1 MSKIGRI
8 LASSIAAGVVAGTA
22 LTGLLVAPAQAAE
35 TAAPNSEA
43 GISSDSDCTEKVKV
57 GTSRYK
63 GDIFHSYAKLY
74 RGTSNHVGIYYT
86 TKIVVE
92 APGPGSKSQART
104 AATLTKCGP
113 IHKMYVNTTQANR
126 DKAAD
131 YAYRKLRG
139 KPHDTHANKNKH
151 NGDHELNSSEL
162 VWRAYKAA
170 GLDLDHNGGTAVY
183 PDDIKN
189 DASTVIYNTRR

>member
-8 LASSIAAGVVAGTA
+8 LACSIAAGVVAGTA
-22 LTGLLVAPAQAAE
+22 IAGLLVAPAQATE
-35 TAAPNSEA
+35 TAAPNSDA

-57 GTSRYK
+57 GNSRYK
-63 GDIFHSYAKLY
+63 GDIFHSYAKLD

-86 TKIVVE
+86 TKIIVE
-92 APGPGSKSQART
+92 APGPGSKSQSRT

-113 IHKMYVNTTQANR
+113 VHKMYVKTTQANR

-131 YAYRKLRG
+131 YAHRKLRG
-139 KPHDTHANKNKH
+139 KPFDTHSNKNKH

-162 VWRAYKAA
+162 VWRAYQAA
-170 GLDLDHNGGTAVY
+170 SIDLDSDGGTAVHA
-183 PDDIKN
+183 DDIKN
-189 DASTVIYNTRR
+189 DGSTVIYSIRR

>member
-8 LASSIAAGVVAGTA
+8 LASSIAAGVVVGTA
-22 LTGLLVAPAQAAE
+22 LTGLLVAPAQATE
-35 TAAPNSEA
+35 TAAPNSDA
-43 GISSDSDCTEKVKV
+43 GISADSDCTEKVKV
-57 GTSRYK
+57 GNSRYK
-63 GDIFHSYAKLY
+63 GDIFHSFAKLD
-74 RGTSNHVGIYYT
+74 RGTRNHVGVYYT

-104 AATLTKCGP
+104 AATLAKCGP
-113 IHKMYVNTTQANR
+113 VHKMYVRTTQANR

-139 KPHDTHANKNKH
+139 KPFDTHSNKNKY

-162 VWRAYKAA
+162 VWRAYMTV
-170 GLDLDHNGGTAVY
+170 GIDLDRDGGTAVHA
-183 PDDIKN
+183 DDIKN
-189 DASTVIYNTRR
+189 DGSTVIYSAIR

>member
-1 MSKIGRI
+1 M
-8 LASSIAAGVVAGTA
+8 
-22 LTGLLVAPAQAAE
+22 
-35 TAAPNSEA
+35 
-43 GISSDSDCTEKVKV
+43 KV
-57 GTSRYK
+57 GNSRYK
-63 GDIFHSYAKLY
+63 GDIFHSYATLD
-74 RGTSNHVGIYYT
+74 RGTRNHVGIYYT

-92 APGPGSKSQART
+92 APGPGSRSQART
-104 AATLTKCGP
+104 AATLAKCGP
-113 IHKMYVNTTQANR
+113 VHKMLVRTTQANR
-126 DKAAD
+126 DTAAD

-139 KPHDTHANKNKH
+139 KPYDTHANKNKH

-170 GLDLDHNGGTAVY
+170 GVDLDHNGGTAVY